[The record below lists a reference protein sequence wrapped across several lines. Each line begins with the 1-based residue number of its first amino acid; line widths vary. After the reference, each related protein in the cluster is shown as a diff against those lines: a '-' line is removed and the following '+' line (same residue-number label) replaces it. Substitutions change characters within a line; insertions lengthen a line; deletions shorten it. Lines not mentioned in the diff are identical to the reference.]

1 MCPLHRNY
9 GATRRCVHKDPFTAS
24 SQPPRLPNMTTT
36 EVSTP
41 TTASLADAG
50 LLILRI
56 GVGATMIQAG
66 LRKAFDF
73 NTTVGFMESGGWR
86 LPKFAAFMVTAAE
99 TAGGIGVLLGLLTPL
114 AACAVIAAMIDAW
127 AVNVSAAAFWSEPFN
142 VPFLIAIGAAGLLFT
157 GAGAYSVDARIFG
170 RWRFGTRVAMGLLI
184 LAIAAA
190 LLTWILLNGTNPI
203 HFTAPAG

>member
-1 MCPLHRNY
+1 M
-9 GATRRCVHKDPFTAS
+9 A
-24 SQPPRLPNMTTT
+24 TT
-36 EVSTP
+36 ELSTP
-41 TTASLADAG
+41 TTTSLADAG
-50 LLILRI
+50 LLVLRI

-73 NTTVGFMESGGWR
+73 NTTVAFMERGGWR

-99 TAGGIGVLLGLLTPL
+99 TAGGIGLLLGLLTPL

-127 AVNVSAAAFWSEPFN
+127 AVNVSAATFWSEPFN
-142 VPFLIAIGAAGLLFT
+142 VPFLVAVGAAALLFT
-157 GAGAYSVDARIFG
+157 GAGSYSVDARIFG
-170 RWRFGTRVAMGLLI
+170 RWRFSPRVAMGLLI
-184 LAIAAA
+184 LAVAAA